1 MLLNCF
7 YNDNFKSIGKKNEH
21 RDCQQVSFEFF
32 SFFFGKE
39 KKDSGVQHFL
49 KCTTLVVRIFEIKIN
64 PNIQPMVYLQI
75 FIQMLYWTIEPG
87 LKPRVENYDD
97 VFEKWSQLRGFAPQ
111 RRELTLMSIFHPIKI
126 DAAKICD
133 FSVYREKV
141 DYTRKNFYIK

>member
-1 MLLNCF
+1 LLKWL
-7 YNDNFKSIGKKNEH
+7 YNNDFIGVSKENECSNLH
-21 RDCQQVSFEFF
+21 QVSLVFF
-32 SFFFGKE
+32 SFFREKE
-39 KKDSGVQHFL
+39 KKEFCVQPFL

-64 PNIQPMVYLQI
+64 PNIQPMVYLQTL
-75 FIQMLYWTIEPG
+75 IQMLYWKIEPG

-111 RRELTLMSIFHPIKI
+111 RRKLTLMSIFHPIKI

-141 DYTRKNFYIK
+141 DYTRKNF

>member
-1 MLLNCF
+1 MALMYF
-7 YNDNFKSIGKKNEH
+7 YKRDFAMTGKKND
-21 RDCQQVSFEFF
+21 RSDFQQVSLVSFLFF
-32 SFFFGKE
+32 PGKE
-39 KKDSGVQHFL
+39 KKDSGVQPFL

-64 PNIQPMVYLQI
+64 PNIQPMVYVQTLI
-75 FIQMLYWTIEPG
+75 HMLYWKIEPG

-111 RRELTLMSIFHPIKI
+111 RRKLTLMSIFHPIKI

-141 DYTRKNFYIK
+141 DYTRKNF